1 MLENEMRVVSSSFSS
16 CVDEVPS
23 EVQFELIALQ
33 SNSLL
38 QDRFKK
44 MLLLHFYSALHEKN
58 FANFKEACSENP
70 GTLWINILR

>member
-1 MLENEMRVVSSSFSS
+1 MSSLLLSLAVLMRYPVRFN
-16 CVDEVPS
+16 
-23 EVQFELIALQ
+23 LNLLQ
-33 SNSLL
+33 SDSLL